1 MAQPQMEPSNT
12 VSLSETKRL
21 ALHQEFVNILGNAS
35 RVYFMPPQEMR
46 LSYPAIVYYV
56 GGGSDSY
63 ADNVRFLQ
71 RTAFDVTLIEN
82 DPMSAKV
89 DAIRDL
95 KHSSYMTSFKKDG
108 LHQHKF
114 KITR

>member
-1 MAQPQMEPSNT
+1 MDQSLTEPSNT

-21 ALHQEFVNILGNAS
+21 ALHQELADILGSAS
-35 RVYFMPPQEMR
+35 NVYFMPPQEML

-63 ADNVRFLQ
+63 ADNVRFLP
-71 RTAFDVTLIEN
+71 RTTFDVTLIEY

>member
-1 MAQPQMEPSNT
+1 MAQSQMEPSNT
-12 VSLSETKRL
+12 VSLTETKRL

-71 RTAFDVTLIEN
+71 RTTFDVTLIEN
-82 DPMSAKV
+82 DPLSAKV

>member
-1 MAQPQMEPSNT
+1 MAQPPMEPSNA
-12 VSLSETKRL
+12 VSLSETKRH
-21 ALHQEFVNILGNAS
+21 ALHQEFVSVLGNAS
-35 RVYFMPPQEMR
+35 NVYFMPPQDMH

-63 ADNVRFLQ
+63 ADNVRFLP
-71 RTAFDVTLIEN
+71 RTTFDVTLIEY

-89 DAIRDL
+89 DAIREL

>member
-1 MAQPQMEPSNT
+1 MDRLLMEPSNNF
-12 VSLSETKRL
+12 SLMEKKRL
-21 ALHQEFVNILGNAS
+21 ALHQEFVNILGVAS
-35 RVYFMPPQEMR
+35 NVYFMPPQEML

-63 ADNVRFLQ
+63 ADNVRFLP
-71 RTAFDVTLIEN
+71 RTTFDVTLIEY
-82 DPMSAKV
+82 DPLSPKV

>member
-1 MAQPQMEPSNT
+1 MAQFQTEPSNT
-12 VSLSETKRL
+12 ASLSETKRL
-21 ALHQEFVNILGNAS
+21 ALHQEFVNILGNACN
-35 RVYFMPPQEMR
+35 VYFMPPQEMR

-63 ADNVRFLQ
+63 ADNVRFLP
-71 RTAFDVTLIEN
+71 RTTFDVTLIEN
-82 DPMSAKV
+82 DPLSAKV

-95 KHSSYMTSFKKDG
+95 RHSSYMTSFKKDG

>member
-1 MAQPQMEPSNT
+1 MDQSLTEPSNT
-12 VSLSETKRL
+12 VSLSEIKRL
-21 ALHQEFVNILGNAS
+21 ALHQEFVNILSNAS
-35 RVYFMPPQEMR
+35 NVYFMPPQEMH

-63 ADNVRFLQ
+63 ADNVRFLP
-71 RTAFDVTLIEN
+71 RTTFDVTLIEY

>member
-1 MAQPQMEPSNT
+1 MAQSPMEPYNT

-21 ALHQEFVNILGNAS
+21 ALHREFVNILGNAS
-35 RVYFMPPQEMR
+35 NVYFMPPQEMR
-46 LSYPAIVYYV
+46 LRYPAIVYYV

-63 ADNVRFLQ
+63 ADNVRFLP
-71 RTAFDVTLIEN
+71 RTTFDVTLIEN
-82 DPMSAKV
+82 DPLSAKV

-95 KHSSYMTSFKKDG
+95 RHSSYMTSFKKDG

>member
-1 MAQPQMEPSNT
+1 MDRLLMEPSNNF
-12 VSLSETKRL
+12 SLMEIKRL
-21 ALHQEFVNILGNAS
+21 ALHQELANILGNAS
-35 RVYFMPPQEMR
+35 TVYFMPPQEML

-63 ADNVRFLQ
+63 ADNVRFLP
-71 RTAFDVTLIEN
+71 RTTFDVTLIEY

>member
-1 MAQPQMEPSNT
+1 MEPLLTEPSNNF
-12 VSLSETKRL
+12 SLMEIKRL
-21 ALHQEFVNILGNAS
+21 ALHQELADILGNAS
-35 RVYFMPPQEMR
+35 NVYFMPPQEMLLR
-46 LSYPAIVYYV
+46 YPAIVYYA

-63 ADNVRFLQ
+63 ADNVRFLP
-71 RTAFDVTLIEN
+71 RTTFDVTLIEY
-82 DPMSAKV
+82 DPLSDKV

-95 KHSSYMTSFKKDG
+95 KHSSYMTSFKKDS